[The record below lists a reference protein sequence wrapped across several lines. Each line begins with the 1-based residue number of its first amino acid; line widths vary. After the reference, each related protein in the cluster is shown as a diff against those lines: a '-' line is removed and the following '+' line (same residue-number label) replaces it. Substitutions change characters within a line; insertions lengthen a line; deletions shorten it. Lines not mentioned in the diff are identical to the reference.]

1 MGLRGEIFSTRVQS
15 ANDNRTYFL
24 NVKENRNRDVF
35 VTIVESKKL
44 VGGERFERHQVVV
57 FEDDLLALH
66 DGLDRVRTFLADRRR
81 GASTQRE
88 R

>member
-1 MGLRGEIFSTRVQS
+1 MGLRGEIFSTRVPS

-35 VTIVESKKL
+35 VTIVESKKTP
-44 VGGERFERHQVVV
+44 GSEQFERHQVVV

-66 DGLDRVRTFLADRRR
+66 DGLDRVRTFLSDRRR
-81 GASTQRE
+81 GASGARE